1 MLCCKVIGL
10 SIVKRGNTMDILGLV
25 FYPAGIGI
33 GCLIAFQ
40 KVRTKEVKKE
50 IKYGVIDKISQILNV
65 ILCLVYGVAV
75 TVPMRLGTGIQP
87 ADGATLF
94 QSFLA
99 FILSA
104 MIAAAPIYAFAC
116 IGMSVDY
123 RRRGHGII
131 GFFVQFLGAAG
142 IYLPISLFELVEK
155 WNIAW
160 LVINSN

>member
-1 MLCCKVIGL
+1 
-10 SIVKRGNTMDILGLV
+10 MDILGLV
-25 FYPAGIGI
+25 FYPAGIAA

-75 TVPMRLGTGIQP
+75 TVPMRLGAGIQP
-87 ADGATLF
+87 ADGATLY

-123 RRRGHGII
+123 RRRGHGMI

-142 IYLPISLFELVEK
+142 IYLPIYLFELVKK
-155 WNIAW
+155 WNVVWIA
-160 LVINSN
+160 INSN